1 MLSCLEFLRIS
12 LCYRTRLAWLN
23 SGSFLMLTNIGQ
35 KYIFFFYL
43 ETTSTQISFTC
54 NVSVSILRK
63 IIGPWTHFWLI
74 ERQKVWTDIVITKEH
89 PQKLGGALIP
99 VLKHTVLFDTRDII
113 FNILKC
119 LICGLHVQQ
128 PWQTLERHT
137 MSIYGL
143 HVQQPWQT
151 LERHEMSNQ
160 ICTDIQ
166 ISKHSL

>member
-1 MLSCLEFLRIS
+1 MYSLILTKSNDCLFPMHSNFHKRDEFSSVGFISLSHWFLRIS

-63 IIGPWTHFWLI
+63 IIGPWKHFWLI

-113 FNILKC
+113 FNIHDAL
-119 LICGLHVQQ
+119 LIIL
-128 PWQTLERHT
+128 
-137 MSIYGL
+137 
-143 HVQQPWQT
+143 
-151 LERHEMSNQ
+151 
-160 ICTDIQ
+160 
-166 ISKHSL
+166 